1 MDAAAKF
8 ELASLALELLPILT
22 TLLLAT
28 LPFPRAIAIRFAL
41 AVIAAWAASVFYVVG
56 IYNPAGIEAARALGE
71 HFPEG
76 RYDNNTTASM
86 LLGGWMMPTA
96 CVATLS
102 IARYIARRMPKDNA
116 QRRPTENK

>member
-1 MDAAAKF
+1 MDAAEKF
-8 ELASLALELLPILT
+8 ELVSLARELLPILM

-28 LPFPRAIAIRFAL
+28 LPFPRATTIRFAL
-41 AVIAAWAASVFYVVG
+41 AVIAAWTASVFYVVG
-56 IYNPAGIEAARALGE
+56 VYNPTGIEAARALGE

-76 RYDNNTTASM
+76 RYDNNTIAST

-96 CVATLS
+96 CVAALS

-116 QRRPTENK
+116 QRRPTEDK